1 MVEKLN
7 GIDSADVAIQ
17 ATIDSINAL
26 SLLFGLAMLGLTA
39 SCITIKFNAMGWDS
53 NRGFLESRRAV
64 WTLNRPFLPGLNFRL
79 CLSKVFD
86 RGVEGDQKPFHF
98 LNFCGFTNQKK
109 YFKIDIER
117 QKFFKK
123 F

>member
-1 MVEKLN
+1 MLYSEDDNHVVLAGLVHNDQVQCK
-7 GIDSADVAIQ
+7 GFDS
-17 ATIDSINAL
+17 L
-26 SLLFGLAMLGLTA
+26 
-39 SCITIKFNAMGWDS
+39 
-53 NRGFLESRRAV
+53 RGFLESRHEL
-64 WTLNRPFLPGLNFRL
+64 WSLNQAFLPGLNFRL

-98 LNFCGFTNQKK
+98 LNFCGFINQKK